1 MKVLKRT
8 GGYIFLFLLI
18 PIVIGLMYVSANI
31 IIPGILPLT
40 SGQNSS
46 GNLAYI
52 IIAIP
57 IILTLPYLIL
67 KIFFKI
73 ARLRDRGE
81 KEIKVSDLVKGQDEL
96 DGQS

>member
-1 MKVLKRT
+1 MRILKRT
-8 GGYIFLFLLI
+8 GGYILLFILI
-18 PIVIGLMYVSANI
+18 PVVIGIMCIFANI
-31 IIPGILPLT
+31 IIPGVLPAF
-40 SGQNSS
+40 GQNSS

-73 ARLRDRGE
+73 ARLRDRSE
-81 KEIKVSDLVKGQDEL
+81 KEIKISDLVKGQDEL
-96 DGQS
+96 